1 MRKDGDILQQFTG
14 ISNLARLKIMSTGR
28 LIRPYQPHNPGRVK
42 LNPVQISALAQCE
55 PISTKGN
62 NQSRPSNQIFLLR
75 SFLRIEL
82 MALSGEVG
90 LRLLLCPIGSNI
102 VVRTACCS
110 VGTILPV
117 YSTFKAIESKDEN
130 EKQKWLVY
138 WAVYGSFSIAEMFA
152 DKILCWFPLYHHVKF
167 AFLVWLQLPST
178 NSQFVSDHQVE
189 LRFVRMLFM
198 KTVALVN
205 QTVKEIIHPVP
216 TQANRAIE
224 GPPESIPD
232 SQSEN
237 ED

>member
-1 MRKDGDILQQFTG
+1 MRKDGDILQQF
-14 ISNLARLKIMSTGR
+14 TGR

>member
-1 MRKDGDILQQFTG
+1 
-14 ISNLARLKIMSTGR
+14 
-28 LIRPYQPHNPGRVK
+28 
-42 LNPVQISALAQCE
+42 
-55 PISTKGN
+55 
-62 NQSRPSNQIFLLR
+62 
-75 SFLRIEL
+75 

-178 NSQFVSDHQVE
+178 NGAKYFYMSRLRPFLLRHQARLDQILESVNGEMSQFVSDHQVE
-189 LRFVRMLFM
+189 FRFVRTLFM

-232 SQSEN
+232 SQSDN

>member
-1 MRKDGDILQQFTG
+1 
-14 ISNLARLKIMSTGR
+14 MSTGR